1 VETVR
6 LRKIQQP
13 SRVQRLLEA
22 FISRCEILP
31 PDSYQIR
38 DAKALPEALRKVRT
52 RASQQGRV
60 WSCWAFSSHAWLF
73 TCDMS
78 LALSRERGVPVL
90 QVSVHDEHGQVTES
104 GSWMID
110 RQGNWMR
117 CSD

>member
-1 VETVR
+1 METVR

-13 SRVQRLLEA
+13 TRVERLLEA
-22 FISRCEILP
+22 FITRGEMLP
-31 PDSYQIR
+31 SDSYRIR
-38 DAKALPEALRKVRT
+38 DPKALPEVLRKVLV
-52 RASQQGRV
+52 RARKQGRAC
-60 WSCWAFSSHAWLF
+60 SCWASRSRVWLF

-78 LALSRERGVPVL
+78 LALSRERGTPVL
-90 QVSVHDEHGQVTES
+90 QVSVHDEHGEITES